1 MKFLIVMAL
10 MSFLGACARFQRA
23 PDVGPHAP
31 VDVSVVE
38 AKPADSGLP
47 EHWHR
52 GAFMQIDV
60 RAYQDSDGDGVG
72 DLRGLIRRLDHLKD
86 LGVRGL
92 GLMPITP
99 GAEFDPGYAVTDYRA
114 INPAY
119 GSLADFDELIREAHA
134 RGIGVILDYGVN
146 HSAAEHPL
154 FVQAR
159 SAASN
164 PYRDWYLW
172 SQPAPRGWDV
182 LGKNPWHGDDARG
195 HYFGTFGA
203 NMPDFNLRNPKVVAW
218 HLDNLRFWLNRGV
231 DGFRFDAVSHL
242 IENDA
247 VRWNSQPESHRLASL
262 FAEAARAYPNRYVVC
277 EASTHPQV
285 YGDPAVCGA
294 AFAFDLAPHFAKA
307 AKGDAASAKEL
318 IDYFKRAPPSMAT
331 LVSNHDSASGPR
343 LWEQVGGDVAAYK
356 LAVAG
361 YLLQPGTPFIYYGEE
376 VGQAGVSK
384 SQAPELND
392 DQRQRAPM
400 SWTADNVDSAAGFT
414 PKGPPFR
421 AVAPNVAEQNVAA
434 QNKAFGSI
442 YSTYKELLDLRNRR
456 PSIARG
462 SFDQTFVRGAVIG
475 YLRSSGDEH
484 TLVVTNYGT
493 RRVEL
498 EVGGLPRRARV
509 APIYP
514 RRAGASYIAQIVL
527 ADARGQLQIDMPA
540 RSTRVFDVEP
550 QRRD

>member
-1 MKFLIVMAL
+1 MPRPQCFVFTRSHASTMKLLIVMTLLGLAL
-10 MSFLGACARFQRA
+10 LSGCARFQQKKTA
-23 PDVGPHAP
+23 EGGPLPP

-38 AKPADSGLP
+38 AKPLDSGLP

-52 GAFMQIDV
+52 GAFMQISV

-92 GLMPITP
+92 LLMPIMP
-99 GAEFDPGYAVTDYRA
+99 AADRDQADAVIDYRA
-114 INPAY
+114 IDPAY

-134 RGIGVILDYGVN
+134 RGIGVILGYGVS
-146 HSAAEHPL
+146 HSAAAHPL

-159 SAASN
+159 SAATN

-172 SQPAPRGWDV
+172 PQPAPRIDRPG
-182 LGKNPWHGDDARG
+182 
-195 HYFGTFGA
+195 
-203 NMPDFNLRNPKVVAW
+203 FNLRNPMVVAW

-231 DGFRFDAVSHL
+231 DGFSFDGVSHL
-242 IENDA
+242 IDGDSA
-247 VRWNSQPESHRLASL
+247 RGSSQPESHRLASL
-262 FAEAARAYPNRYVVC
+262 LAEAVRAYPNRYVVC
-277 EASTHPQV
+277 DAGNNPQA

-294 AFAFDLAPHFAKA
+294 AFAFELAPHFAKA

-318 IDYFKRAPPSMAT
+318 IDYFKRAPSSMAT
-331 LVSNHDSASGPR
+331 LVSSHDSVLGPR
-343 LWEQVGGDVAAYK
+343 LWDQVGGDLAAYK
-356 LAVAG
+356 LAVAS
-361 YLLQPGTPFIYYGEE
+361 YLLQPGTPFIDYGEE
-376 VGQAGVSK
+376 VGQAGDPS
-384 SQAPELND
+384 
-392 DQRQRAPM
+392 APM
-400 SWTADNVDSAAGFT
+400 SWAADNVGNAAGFT

-434 QNKAFGSI
+434 QNKTFGSI

-456 PSIARG
+456 PSIAHG
-462 SFDQTFVRGAVIG
+462 SFDQSFVRGAVIG
-475 YLRSSGDEH
+475 YLRSSGNEH

-540 RSTRVFDVEP
+540 RSTRIFDVEP